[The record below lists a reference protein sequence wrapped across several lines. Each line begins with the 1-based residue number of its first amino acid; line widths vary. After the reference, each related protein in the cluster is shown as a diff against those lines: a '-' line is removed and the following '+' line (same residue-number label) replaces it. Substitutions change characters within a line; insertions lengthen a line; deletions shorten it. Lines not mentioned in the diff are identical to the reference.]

1 MTKTLRGQTATIEIT
16 DEGSTDIPVGILDN
30 PEIEAPDQTV
40 EELRGAGSTEWKD
53 IMKTETAV
61 PISGEVSAFDLDAWD
76 TLVDYDDAAGKL
88 DDSADVATFT
98 VTFTFEAADGST
110 KEITAGPAYVDG
122 SIPLGGSREEW
133 IGMDLNLRAKTITNI
148 TNTDASA

>member
-1 MTKTLRGQTATIEIT
+1 MTKKLRGQTATIELKDDGGT
-16 DEGSTDIPVGILDN
+16 TIPVAILDN

-53 IMKTETAV
+53 LMKTETAV
-61 PISGEVSAFDLDAWD
+61 PVSGEVSAFDLDAWD
-76 TLVDYDDAAGKL
+76 QLVDYDSTAGKL
-88 DDSADVATFT
+88 DDTAEVATFE

-110 KEITAGPAYVDG
+110 KSITVADAYVDG

-133 IGMDLNLRAKTITNI
+133 IGMDLSLRGRTITDI
-148 TNTDASA
+148 TNTDAAA